1 VQFRYQA
8 YNRDKKIVQ
17 GKLESTSMEVAESML
32 YRAGFERI
40 IKLQKTG
47 PAIDWR
53 RIFTGK
59 PKVSKQALLDFT
71 NELALM
77 IESGLSLQSSLAY
90 LEQQTSVKGFK
101 GIIGEMAADLKA
113 GTPLHQALEK
123 HPQVFSLMYC
133 SIIEANESSGTL
145 DAGLRQ
151 IARELKEQIDTK
163 ARIQQAL
170 MQPIIIV
177 IAAIGVVGILTV
189 FVMPRLTSVFSQFGA
204 KLPIPAR
211 ILVGVTDFVNVY
223 KLEIVAVVAIIAI
236 GIVLIYRS
244 SSGKASLDRQ
254 ILKLP
259 LIGELVLWQS
269 TARVSR
275 SLSNLLRSGILLPD
289 ALNIVMRSLGNS
301 HIREAVNEMK
311 TKLLQGQ
318 SFSSSLSDDEVF
330 PKLLME
336 MAAVGETAGTLETA
350 LGTVADY
357 FETKVQQRI
366 TRLTSLLEPA
376 MIIFIA
382 IGVGFIAVAVIST
395 VYGVLDTIK

>member
-1 VQFRYQA
+1 MQFRYQA
-8 YNRDKKIVQ
+8 YNKDKKIIQ
-17 GKLESTSMEVAESML
+17 GKLESASLELAESML

-40 IKLQKTG
+40 IKLKRTG
-47 PAIDWR
+47 PSLDWR
-53 RIFTGK
+53 RILVGR
-59 PKVSKQALLDFT
+59 PKITSQALLDFT

-77 IESGLSLQSSLAY
+77 IESGLSLQASLSY
-90 LEQQTSVKGFK
+90 LEQQTSVKAFK
-101 GIIGEMAADLKA
+101 GVIGEMANDLKA
-113 GTPLHQALEK
+113 GVPLHLALEK
-123 HPQVFSLMYC
+123 HPQIFSLLYC
-133 SIIEANESSGTL
+133 SMIEANESSGTL

-170 MQPIIIV
+170 MQPAIIV
-177 IAAIGVVGILTV
+177 VAAIAVVGILV
-189 FVMPRLTSVFSQFGA
+189 LFVMPKMTSVFSQFGA
-204 KLPIPAR
+204 KLPIAAR
-211 ILVGVTDFVNVY
+211 ILVGFTDFVNGY
-223 KLEIVAVVAIIAI
+223 KLEIVAGVAIIVL
-236 GIVLIYRS
+236 GIAMAYRS
-244 SSGKASLDRQ
+244 SSGKASLDKQ

-269 TARVSR
+269 TARISR

-289 ALNIVMRSLGNS
+289 ALNIVLRSIGNS
-301 HIREAVNEMK
+301 RVREALNEMK

-318 SFSSSLSDDEVF
+318 SFSSSLKDNEVF
-330 PKLLME
+330 PRLLIE

-366 TRLTSLLEPA
+366 TRLTSLLEPT
-376 MIIFIA
+376 MIILIA
-382 IGVGFIAVAVIST
+382 IGVGFIAIAVIST